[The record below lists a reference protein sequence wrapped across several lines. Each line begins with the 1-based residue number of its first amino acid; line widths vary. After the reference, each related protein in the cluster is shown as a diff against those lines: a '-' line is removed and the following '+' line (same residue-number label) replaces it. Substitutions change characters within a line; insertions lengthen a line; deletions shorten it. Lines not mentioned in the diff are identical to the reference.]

1 MFRVPQSVT
10 GRAVGEGILPAT
22 FSDYSAASR
31 TNGARLR
38 GVLHYAAAR
47 GFQLFATLTTAN
59 WLAAFHIPV
68 VPRGTRDEPR

>member
-10 GRAVGEGILPAT
+10 GRAVGEGILLQHSPT
-22 FSDYSAASR
+22 TAASR

-59 WLAAFHIPV
+59 WLAAFPILAAPLASQ
-68 VPRGTRDEPR
+68 DEPQ